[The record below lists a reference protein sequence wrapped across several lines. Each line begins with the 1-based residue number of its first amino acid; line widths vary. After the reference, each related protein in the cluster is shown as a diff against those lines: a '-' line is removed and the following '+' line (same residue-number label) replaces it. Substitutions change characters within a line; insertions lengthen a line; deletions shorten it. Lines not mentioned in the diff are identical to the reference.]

1 MITKPS
7 LRTLQMNH
15 TPPPGETHQSRRQ
28 RQRLFQAATLA
39 ISLRNNRLDAHV
51 IQRDMLLYKEIVL
64 ELRKTPPV
72 GLTLDLIQLW
82 RVGGSFLARSLG
94 AHEQPL
100 QRLCLQLQN
109 EVFHRLL
116 RIPTFLSMH
125 QSLKDLALFPPEEE
139 VVEKP
144 YPTASRQ
151 VKLTLEEKTL
161 AYLTAQLFKPISHLL
176 MDSFRPHAIPELL
189 QARGAATQHPGQR
202 EVNLE
207 EAEWVTDPLLSIE
220 RFEAAVGLPGWVRE
234 YHETLIEHWLRV
246 SDREWLHEGLS
257 SILQYMEQLNTPLQR
272 IRWQQLHQTASL
284 VPPSSN
290 LHSLIVLRDLGY
302 REWKV
307 PTSSTKP
314 EGGYSGLT
322 RRGDIASLLPSELL
336 FWREDMEVNPFM
348 ARWLE
353 NECLFYEREQSHS
366 YTRHRTIQFVLDLDP
381 GEIRYKS
388 PEAPSSGLTILF
400 ALLTR
405 LSLDLR
411 QVCPEE
417 VLSFHYCLGPASV
430 WNEDAPLLPLFLSH
444 QLEIGASTDFHLREQ
459 PFEQL
464 EENPSGPQQLRMYV
478 GTPSRWE
485 ALSMQPST
493 PTFHMGLWV
502 TPSEEPPP
510 PEATFSLNLQEL
522 DGQLTQL
529 PALRDRMLELI
540 LQTPL

>member
-125 QSLKDLALFPPEEE
+125 QSLKDLALFPPEGE

-176 MDSFRPHAIPELL
+176 MD
-189 QARGAATQHPGQR
+189 
-202 EVNLE
+202 
-207 EAEWVTDPLLSIE
+207 
-220 RFEAAVGLPGWVRE
+220 
-234 YHETLIEHWLRV
+234 
-246 SDREWLHEGLS
+246 
-257 SILQYMEQLNTPLQR
+257 
-272 IRWQQLHQTASL
+272 
-284 VPPSSN
+284 
-290 LHSLIVLRDLGY
+290 
-302 REWKV
+302 
-307 PTSSTKP
+307 
-314 EGGYSGLT
+314 
-322 RRGDIASLLPSELL
+322 
-336 FWREDMEVNPFM
+336 
-348 ARWLE
+348 
-353 NECLFYEREQSHS
+353 
-366 YTRHRTIQFVLDLDP
+366 
-381 GEIRYKS
+381 
-388 PEAPSSGLTILF
+388 
-400 ALLTR
+400 
-405 LSLDLR
+405 
-411 QVCPEE
+411 
-417 VLSFHYCLGPASV
+417 
-430 WNEDAPLLPLFLSH
+430 
-444 QLEIGASTDFHLREQ
+444 
-459 PFEQL
+459 
-464 EENPSGPQQLRMYV
+464 
-478 GTPSRWE
+478 
-485 ALSMQPST
+485 
-493 PTFHMGLWV
+493 
-502 TPSEEPPP
+502 
-510 PEATFSLNLQEL
+510 
-522 DGQLTQL
+522 
-529 PALRDRMLELI
+529 
-540 LQTPL
+540 

>member
-7 LRTLQMNH
+7 LRTLQINH

-39 ISLRNNRLDAHV
+39 ISLRNNRLDAKV
-51 IQRDMLLYKEIVL
+51 MQRDMLLYKEIVL

-82 RVGGSFLARSLG
+82 RVGGSFLPRSLG

-100 QRLCLQLQN
+100 QRLYLQLQN

-116 RIPTFLSMH
+116 RIPQFLSMH
-125 QSLKDLALFPPEEE
+125 QSLKDLALFPNKEADE
-139 VVEKP
+139 EKP
-144 YPTASRQ
+144 YPSVAKQ
-151 VKLTLEEKTL
+151 VRLSLEERAL
-161 AYLTAQLFKPISHLL
+161 VFLTAQLFKPVSHLL
-176 MDSFRPHAIPELL
+176 MDSFRPHAIHEL
-189 QARGAATQHPGQR
+189 QQPRGTANHRPGQR
-202 EVNLE
+202 ELNLE
-207 EAEWVTDPLLSIE
+207 EAEWVTDPLLAME
-220 RFEAAVGLPGWVRE
+220 RFEASIGMPGWVRE
-234 YHETLIEHWLRV
+234 YHEDLIQHWLRV
-246 SDREWLHEGLS
+246 SDREWLHQGQS

-284 VPPSSN
+284 LAPASN

-314 EGGYSGLT
+314 EGGYSGLA

-366 YTRHRTIQFVLDLDP
+366 YTRHRTVQFVLDLSP

-388 PEAPSSGLTILF
+388 PEAPSSGLTVLF

-417 VLSFHYCLGPASV
+417 VLSFHYSLGPSDD
-430 WNEDAPLLPLFLSH
+430 WTEDAPLLPLFLSH
-444 QLEIGASTDFHLREQ
+444 QPEIGASTDFTLWEQ
-459 PFEQL
+459 PLQQL
-464 EENPSGPQQLRMYV
+464 DDTPPGPQQLRIYV

-485 ALSMQPST
+485 ALSMLPST

-502 TPSEEPPP
+502 TPSEEPAPKL
-510 PEATFSLNLQEL
+510 ATFSLHLQEL
-522 DGQLTQL
+522 DGELTQL